1 MITVFGATGTIGR
14 HLVPTLL
21 AQGEKVRAVTRRGGQ
36 ARAGLD
42 PAGTAGSALDLVVLD
57 LSAPDAATG
66 VADAVR
72 SADGVFLALPGGDD
86 QVQQEALVLAAA
98 ARAGVARVSVVSVIG
113 PSHDHP
119 VPYARYHAAVE
130 DRIRELGLAATIL
143 RPNWFAENFLGSAP
157 TVVADGSLYGCAQDG
172 RVGFVDSRDTAAVA
186 AVTLTA
192 GGHAGRELVVTGPQS
207 LTFAEAAQRIGE
219 GLGRDVRYVDL
230 PAEQFQ
236 GALAGAGLPTE
247 VARAVVAIN
256 LNARAGN
263 LDVVTSTVQD
273 LTGRPARGLVE
284 WARDNRAA
292 FSG

>member
-1 MITVFGATGTIGR
+1 VITVFGATGNIGR
-14 HLVPTLL
+14 HLVPALL
-21 AQGEKVRAVTRRGGQ
+21 TRREKVRAVTRRREQ

-42 PAGTAGSALDLVVLD
+42 PAGTAGSALELMALD
-57 LSAPDAATG
+57 LSAPGAAAG

-72 SADGVFLALPGGDD
+72 STDALFLALPGGDD
-86 QVQQEALVLAAA
+86 QVEQEALVLAAA
-98 ARAGVARVSVVSVIG
+98 AAAGVPKVTVVSVIG

-119 VPYARYHAAVE
+119 VPYARHHAAVE

-157 TVVADGSLYGCAQDG
+157 TVVADGSLYGCAHDG
-172 RVGFVDSRDTAAVA
+172 RVGFVDGRDIAAVA

-192 GGHAGRELVVTGPQS
+192 DGYAGRELVVTGPES
-207 LTFAEAAQRIGE
+207 VTFAGAAQRIGD

-230 PAEQFQ
+230 PPEQFEA
-236 GALAGAGLPTE
+236 ALDGAGLPAD

-263 LDVVTSTVQD
+263 LDLVTSTVQD
-273 LTGRPARGLVE
+273 VTGRPARGLAE